1 MWRLLPLLAVAAALE
16 PAVVSDSQAHQE
28 HDYLRRQPAC
38 AEAGDATLTPAVPRV
53 LHQMWWQGE
62 ADLPKHY
69 APLRASWKET
79 HKKWKVKMWDEK
91 SATKLINSSYPWF
104 AGTFQALPSKIQK
117 ADAARYAI
125 LHAEG
130 GVYADMDVE
139 AFLPLDDVLA
149 PRGAAPTAHLFEEP
163 ATHWDMH
170 GTVISNGMMSAPPQ
184 HPLLLAVLRS
194 IRPVAAVFAS
204 GGSKMLQGA
213 LAKCAEEEEEAQTG
227 ERPCGCYVTHSSEN
241 FFPLHEAMRQPV
253 EFKNSQEHADAARAL
268 IEDLGSKSW
277 PLKTA
282 YTAQHWTASWIDAE
296 RGKFWIEGLMAARK
310 KKAEEAEVLL
320 LAVVMSNW
328 GHKFKYAN
336 APDKPNPSRAKAA
349 FERALHWRPDY
360 GFAYYELGNIAL
372 EASQAEQPGSAEFD
386 KQLGKAAGHFKEAVK
401 LQPDSLLFV
410 NNLGVALMNQGKAR
424 EAMERF
430 RKVLE
435 LNLKSTSFV
444 AIKGLDPEAGAL
456 LNIGH
461 ALHTLGER
469 EEAHGYWV
477 AALRVGNYEHASQAV
492 KRLKADDATHA
503 LPNSA
508 LVDMI
513 LGEALEKDG
522 RVREAA
528 LRYASAHL
536 DAHNMTSADAENNFG
551 ETPASV
557 RQKVKE
563 RMLALSE
570 VWEEGEGALADSPS
584 RGAKPPPSKVQVVEA
599 GADGTM
605 KRTDMTHE
613 EMMASFKA
621 AQQQASPMGSGP
633 H

>member
-1 MWRLLPLLAVAAALE
+1 
-16 PAVVSDSQAHQE
+16 
-28 HDYLRRQPAC
+28 
-38 AEAGDATLTPAVPRV
+38 
-53 LHQMWWQGE
+53 
-62 ADLPKHY
+62 
-69 APLRASWKET
+69 
-79 HKKWKVKMWDEK
+79 
-91 SATKLINSSYPWF
+91 
-104 AGTFQALPSKIQK
+104 
-117 ADAARYAI
+117 
-125 LHAEG
+125 
-130 GVYADMDVE
+130 
-139 AFLPLDDVLA
+139 
-149 PRGAAPTAHLFEEP
+149 
-163 ATHWDMH
+163 
-170 GTVISNGMMSAPPQ
+170 
-184 HPLLLAVLRS
+184 
-194 IRPVAAVFAS
+194 
-204 GGSKMLQGA
+204 
-213 LAKCAEEEEEAQTG
+213 
-227 ERPCGCYVTHSSEN
+227 
-241 FFPLHEAMRQPV
+241 
-253 EFKNSQEHADAARAL
+253 
-268 IEDLGSKSW
+268 
-277 PLKTA
+277 
-282 YTAQHWTASWIDAE
+282 
-296 RGKFWIEGLMAARK
+296 
-310 KKAEEAEVLL
+310 
-320 LAVVMSNW
+320 
-328 GHKFKYAN
+328 
-336 APDKPNPSRAKAA
+336 
-349 FERALHWRPDY
+349 
-360 GFAYYELGNIAL
+360 
-372 EASQAEQPGSAEFD
+372 
-386 KQLGKAAGHFKEAVK
+386 
-401 LQPDSLLFV
+401 
-410 NNLGVALMNQGKAR
+410 MNQGKAR

-508 LVDMI
+508 LVD
-513 LGEALEKDG
+513 
-522 RVREAA
+522 
-528 LRYASAHL
+528 
-536 DAHNMTSADAENNFG
+536 AHNMTSADAENNFG

-570 VWEEGEGALADSPS
+570 VWEEGEGALADRPS